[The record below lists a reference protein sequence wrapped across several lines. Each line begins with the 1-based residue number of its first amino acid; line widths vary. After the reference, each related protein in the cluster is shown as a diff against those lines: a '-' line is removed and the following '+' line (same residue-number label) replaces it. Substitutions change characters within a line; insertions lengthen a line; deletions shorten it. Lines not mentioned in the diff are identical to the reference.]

1 MTTMSVIQGKSTLH
15 REATYFGSF
24 TLIAYIIWTDSGRN
38 DRLAQFDVSPKSTK
52 AHDQTFFCEGS
63 RIV

>member
-24 TLIAYIIWTDSGRN
+24 TVDYIYHLNRFRTKRSISTVWC
-38 DRLAQFDVSPKSTK
+38 KS
-52 AHDQTFFCEGS
+52 
-63 RIV
+63 

>member
-15 REATYFGSF
+15 REATYLVHLP
-24 TLIAYIIWTDSGRN
+24 LIAYIIWTDSGRN

-52 AHDQTFFCEGS
+52 AYDQTFFHEGS
-63 RIV
+63 RTV